1 MSIVSQM
8 SVVGGTWP
16 ADDGIG
22 SRGKRIMAL
31 RAASRLS
38 CLALTCF
45 ALALMGFSPPAT
57 AVDLVPVGTV
67 VNFGPNLQTAA
78 AGVCRQPEGLTSD
91 PDGNLYAAS
100 NSDSATTFSYIC
112 VINKAGNLVDIIPVP
127 AGPGAAAV
135 DLLGELWENGWLYV
149 LDQADNV
156 KPHGRILK
164 INPRTQEVMTVA
176 NGFEFPNGMAED
188 RHGNFYVTD
197 SLLGTIFKFSEN
209 NPTVIP
215 WFTDPALFSQNPNQP
230 VGANDLAVD
239 ADGRFLYVS
248 NAGNR
253 QVLRVP
259 IGENGKPGK
268 IQLFADG
275 ATIDNELN
283 LNGPVALYYADGMQ
297 FDVEGNLYVMAN
309 LANEVDVFSPHGKL
323 IHRYSGT
330 GNNALDFNASA
341 VFIGRLLFM
350 TNMSATDGGVNSKLS
365 VLVTPFPGLPLH

>member
-1 MSIVSQM
+1 MTLCAVF
-8 SVVGGTWP
+8 
-16 ADDGIG
+16 
-22 SRGKRIMAL
+22 
-31 RAASRLS
+31 RLS
-38 CLALTCF
+38 FLTLAI
-45 ALALMGFSPPAT
+45 AAFSPPAI
-57 AVDLVPVGTV
+57 AIDLDDLPVGTV

-100 NSDSATTFSYIC
+100 NSDSATTFSYVC

-135 DLLGELWENGWLYV
+135 DLLGALWEKDWFYV

-164 INPRTQEVMTVA
+164 VNPRTHDVTTVA

-188 RHGNFYVTD
+188 RRGNFYVTD

-209 NPTVIP
+209 NPTVVA

-230 VGANDLAVD
+230 VGANDLAFD
-239 ADGRFLYVS
+239 ADEHFLYVS

-259 IGENGKPGK
+259 IGENGQPGK

-275 ATIDNELN
+275 ATIDKELN
-283 LNGPVALYYADGMQ
+283 LNGPVVLYFADGLQ

-309 LANEVDVFSPHGKL
+309 LANEVDVFSPRGKL

-341 VFIGRLLFM
+341 VFAGRLLFM